1 MAGLSKV
8 VQKWPKRSTWVIFD
22 HFGPLWAFPTLL
34 GHFRQKW
41 ISCPKWTK
49 YDLAEVLRSKKSI
62 FVWNSQKWS
71 QWVQRGAKWSKTLRF
86 RILVLFEPF
95 WITLERWQACH
106 VCPFLVQNGP
116 FFAIPPQSWA
126 LDPNTRKGSSPGLL
140 CVACLETPKH
150 AIGESWT
157 FCWEMEVNLNI
168 PHLKIA
174 PLVGNL

>member
-1 MAGLSKV
+1 MD
-8 VQKWPKRSTWVIFD
+8 QKWQACTKYSKRDQNGLPEWFLTIWD
-22 HFGPLWAFPTLL
+22 PFGPSGP
-34 GHFRQKW
+34 FRA
-41 ISCPKWTK
+41 ISDKNEFVAPK
-49 YDLAEVLRSKKSI
+49 YGLAEVLRSKKSI
-62 FVWNSQKWS
+62 FVWNSQKRS
-71 QWVQRGAKWSKTLRF
+71 RWVQRGAKWSKTLRLT
-86 RILVLFEPF
+86 ILVLFEPF

-174 PLVGNL
+174 P